1 MMTKY
6 FTSAVVRFDP
16 LSKRKT
22 ARIFLARIPPTTR
35 NLIKIQTEFLGKGSS
50 HEPLISV
57 TFRDG
62 KTIDLDP
69 SKESIGDVIDQ
80 LDRHSRALHLQEQ
93 MNS

>member
-6 FTSAVVRFDP
+6 FTSAIVRFDP
-16 LSKRKT
+16 LSRRKT

-35 NLIKIQTEFLGKGSS
+35 NLIKIRTEFLGRSS
-50 HEPLISV
+50 TNKPLISV

-62 KTIDLDP
+62 KTIELDP
-69 SKESIGDVIDQ
+69 CKESIDDVIEQ
-80 LDRHSRALHLQEQ
+80 LDRHSRTLHLQEQ